1 MSMQIAP
8 VATPHTEAIATAT
21 TPTTTPSNAQIP
33 TVDDGVQETELA
45 WALAEAV
52 KPHLCAV
59 DSAPVFVSIG
69 AGETFA
75 AIRHL
80 CKLVAIKKIPLRRD
94 LAQQCTT
101 WLHAYVGHEDAR
113 YLRRL
118 IEDCLV
124 PYAIHGPAL
133 VRINRPPTLYIPRAG
148 LGPDRN
154 RC

>member
-1 MSMQIAP
+1 LARANCER
-8 VATPHTEAIATAT
+8 VVTA
-21 TPTTTPSNAQIP
+21 QQR
-33 TVDDGVQETELA
+33 VQETTLA

-52 KPHLCAV
+52 KPHLSAV
-59 DSAPVFVSIG
+59 ERDRVFVSIG

-75 AIRHL
+75 VIRHL
-80 CKLVAIKKIPLRRD
+80 CKFVAIEKIPLRRD

-118 IEDCLV
+118 IEDYLV

-133 VRINRPPTLYIPRAG
+133 ARVNRPPTLYIPRAG
-148 LGPDRN
+148 LGPDGN

>member
-1 MSMQIAP
+1 MARANCELL
-8 VATPHTEAIATAT
+8 V
-21 TPTTTPSNAQIP
+21 
-33 TVDDGVQETELA
+33 TVQQRVQETTLA

-52 KPHLCAV
+52 KPHL
-59 DSAPVFVSIG
+59 SAAENDHVFVSIG
-69 AGETFA
+69 AGDTFA

-80 CKLVAIKKIPLRRD
+80 CKLVAIEKIPLRRD
-94 LAQQCTT
+94 LAQQCIT

-118 IEDCLV
+118 IEDYLV

-133 VRINRPPTLYIPRAG
+133 VRANRPPTLYVPRAG
-148 LGPDRN
+148 LGPDGN